1 MRILLTTETVKN
13 KRVIDADHLEEGADA
28 EESGDRWFS
37 LDLAKALRFYQRA
50 YTHYQDAALG
60 TAAPD
65 ARYNAARLLLAVHT
79 QYIAGDIDVTRL
91 DNVGE
96 VLTGDERS
104 VCQDIGNVVA
114 AHEAALNAC
123 GSDSPIDLMFNTA
136 TAYSQW
142 LEEAE
147 SPADFMRGA
156 HRAVELVR
164 AVWQIQISDHAPPE
178 VLLETAEAGLAVAR
192 AVLENT
198 PATELDAARLLVAEL
213 VKEVD
218 STPTPEGEGIDSIE
232 YANIRALLLVART
245 CVEALA
251 SDSVAATCS
260 VLEPLSTPEGH
271 MLAADCIEAVIL
283 RFGID
288 NPETDAQSYWDALS
302 AMDTH
307 LKLAQQM
314 LLAQRN
320 NNKSD
325 VGAGGRSAQLAMV
338 YIARA
343 DIDLQRSQLPLDSAR
358 THAAILEKNVK
369 AFLTNASAVARATG
383 GLRETVL
390 ERTQRQRR
398 WCEAQVRLAIL
409 EQRDWRGIGPGCEAV
424 FADCAAQ
431 WYFRKWLE

>member
-104 VCQDIGNVVA
+104 VCQDIGN
-114 AHEAALNAC
+114 
-123 GSDSPIDLMFNTA
+123 SPIDLMFNTA

-409 EQRDWRGIGPGCEAV
+409 EQRDWGGIGPGCEAV